1 MNDYLG
7 RACVMLSRGRME
19 QRVLV
24 LNPST
29 TGYLVPY
36 EEERGRFFSDGRLE
50 AIQNP
55 DMTGFFTLVQKLDDG
70 QWDFDLGDEYT
81 MERHGGVSGRKL
93 RVGRQAYDAVLIS
106 GDMRNLRAST
116 AALLRQALDAGVKV
130 LAVDRPGP
138 YVEGLKDEKTYAELS
153 AKWEEISVSDVDARL
168 EALLGR
174 RITAAQ
180 AFPTGMTHMRRVLD
194 DGREVWFFVNH
205 SFTEFDGTIEVPGE
219 TACEYRLDTGAVRG
233 VAFSS
238 EKGRVRF
245 PLKLVRNQSAMI
257 VVGET
262 AVLMPTAEATD
273 DAALTLVSIE
283 MEQENRLPLSYCDVH
298 LDGQTLEDVSVIR
311 GGDRIFTARGFQNNP
326 WDNKVQFRSNVMNRN
341 AGYGPGSGFTAD
353 YRFHV
358 EPGFRPETLTV
369 TAEQRELCRLEIN
382 GQRVEWIPG
391 AEDLDEHFG
400 VADVAAYVR
409 GGENV
414 VTVVVEKFDVR
425 MELETVYLRG
435 RFDVIA
441 RDGRW
446 TLVPPTALGYG
457 SWRAQGRPFYS
468 GAVVYRYAARLDKAP
483 EAALLEARDV
493 PATAVSAMVNGAEAL
508 LNADGRRPTDIAGM
522 LKAGENEIAVR
533 VCGSLKNLL
542 GPHFCAE
549 KPRGTAWPSMWKEAP
564 AHQPAPDAWDLMDFD
579 LDKAPTLKISR

>member
-1 MNDYLG
+1 M
-7 RACVMLSRGRME
+7 S
-19 QRVLV
+19 
-24 LNPST
+24 
-29 TGYLVPY
+29 
-36 EEERGRFFSDGRLE
+36 
-50 AIQNP
+50 
-55 DMTGFFTLVQKLDDG
+55 
-70 QWDFDLGDEYT
+70 
-81 MERHGGVSGRKL
+81 
-93 RVGRQAYDAVLIS
+93 
-106 GDMRNLRAST
+106 
-116 AALLRQALDAGVKV
+116 
-130 LAVDRPGP
+130 
-138 YVEGLKDEKTYAELS
+138 
-153 AKWEEISVSDVDARL
+153 
-168 EALLGR
+168 
-174 RITAAQ
+174 
-180 AFPTGMTHMRRVLD
+180 RVLD

-233 VAFSS
+233 VAFAS

-262 AVLMPTAEATD
+262 AALMPTAEATD

-414 VTVVVEKFDVR
+414 VTVAVEKFDVR

-483 EAALLEARDV
+483 EAALLEAR
-493 PATAVSAMVNGAEAL
+493 TF
-508 LNADGRRPTDIAGM
+508 RPQWF
-522 LKAGENEIAVR
+522 
-533 VCGSLKNLL
+533 
-542 GPHFCAE
+542 P
-549 KPRGTAWPSMWKEAP
+549 P
-564 AHQPAPDAWDLMDFD
+564 
-579 LDKAPTLKISR
+579 